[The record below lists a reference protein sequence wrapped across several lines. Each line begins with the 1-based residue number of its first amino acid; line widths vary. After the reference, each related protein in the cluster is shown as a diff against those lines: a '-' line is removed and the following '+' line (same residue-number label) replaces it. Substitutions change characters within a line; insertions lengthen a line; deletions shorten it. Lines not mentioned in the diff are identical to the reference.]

1 MFFQTVT
8 SLFNTGD
15 FNDLP
20 VFDPLC
26 IGDLQANGGL

>member
-1 MFFQTVT
+1 
-8 SLFNTGD
+8 LFNTSD
-15 FNDLP
+15 FGALP